1 MTATPLRIAFLDDR
15 PENQATVINGLRGV
29 VPKGWEIIA
38 CPLQPKVTDYPLWI
52 HNNNVVVLL
61 VDQLLNEQGPKG
73 GKPVSYKGHNVV
85 AAIRKQIPEFPLVVA
100 TRATED
106 EDLSAHFGD
115 ADGIVS
121 KSDLL
126 KEPKQY
132 IQRYV
137 RLGKKFV
144 ATFEA
149 ELARLSE
156 LSQQAA
162 SGKLNK
168 GDKKELEAIQ
178 AKLNL
183 EASVE
188 APLDDALD
196 KWESKLDAL
205 DELTSE
211 ASKAVARLKKK

>member
-1 MTATPLRIAFLDDR
+1 M
-15 PENQATVINGLRGV
+15 
-29 VPKGWEIIA
+29 
-38 CPLQPKVTDYPLWI
+38 
-52 HNNNVVVLL
+52 
-61 VDQLLNEQGPKG
+61 
-73 GKPVSYKGHNVV
+73 
-85 AAIRKQIPEFPLVVA
+85 A

-162 SGKLNK
+162 SGKLSK
-168 GDKKELEAIQ
+168 GDKKELDAIQ

-205 DELTSE
+205 DELTNE